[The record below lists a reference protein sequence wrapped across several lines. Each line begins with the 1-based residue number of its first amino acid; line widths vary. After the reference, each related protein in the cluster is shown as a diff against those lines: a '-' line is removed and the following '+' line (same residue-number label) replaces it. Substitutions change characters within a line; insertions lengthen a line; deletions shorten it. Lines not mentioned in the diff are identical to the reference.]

1 MMLKFFVDKDTQ
13 QSVAVNPE
21 SVKVVREVPMG
32 PKIIFNDGS
41 YIIVTDS
48 YLETVSR
55 LNEKK

>member
-1 MMLKFFVDKDTQ
+1 MLKYFVDKDTQ

-21 SVKVVREVPMG
+21 AVRIVREMANG
-32 PKIIFNDGS
+32 PKIVFNDGS
-41 YIIVTDS
+41 YVIVTDS